1 MNRSVNF
8 LAGIFIFLLVANGM
22 KAQEIVTP
30 LAGNPSAKAYYSA
43 NRKMMKSSF
52 APTLE
57 LPIFEDFS
65 NSYIQPDPSLW
76 SDADAFVNNS
86 YCIDPVTNGV
96 ATLDA
101 IDYQGSIY
109 EGATFDPVSFV
120 ADHLTSHQVN
130 LAYPPGDSIY
140 FSFLYQ
146 PKGLGEVPEEQDSL
160 LVDFYSPSDTA
171 WINVWSTPGTELHA
185 FKTVMIPITE
195 AHFLTDS
202 FQFRFRNRASLANT
216 KDFPDKLANV
226 DHWNVDYI
234 RLDRNRF
241 VTDTIRRDVA
251 FNRPLSSILIDL
263 SSVPWSHFPDAYA
276 TILDQNVAARY
287 INNDTIARNVTRS
300 ILIQEPYYG
309 ESYTPAS
316 PTAQDLPAQEDTLVE
331 FEYFYPIEF
340 DRGDSALVRIKA
352 SLRTES
358 FDPKDND
365 TVIYDQLF
373 KDYYSYDDGT
383 AEAGWGLRGQGTKN
397 STAAVKYHSYT
408 ADEIGGVDIS
418 FNQLYDSVNLSYY
431 FKFIVWEDNG
441 GIPGSRIFEDE
452 KELVPDYTTRHPG
465 FIRYYFS
472 EPVQVDGDFY
482 VGWQQYNQYMLNVGL
497 DLNSQTS
504 SSVLFYNYQ
513 GIWEKSIYPGVIL
526 LRPFLY
532 DETVGIGDQEPG
544 PESLQIYP
552 NPASDQISIKLP
564 GNEETG
570 DILVDIY
577 DSSGRLA
584 QQKTIQHGRQLDV
597 SELSGGIYFLKL
609 RCSQGLYHSKL
620 LINK

>member
-1 MNRSVNF
+1 MNRSVRF
-8 LAGIFIFLLVANGM
+8 LAGIFIYLLAVNGL

-30 LAGNPSAKAYYSA
+30 LAGNPPAEAYYSV
-43 NRKMMKSSF
+43 NRKMKKSSF
-52 APTLE
+52 AITLE
-57 LPIFEDFS
+57 LPVFEDFS
-65 NSYIQPDPSLW
+65 NSYIEPDPSLW
-76 SDADAFVNNS
+76 SDADAFVNNN
-86 YCIDPVTNGV
+86 YCINPVTNGV

-120 ADHLTSHQVN
+120 ADHLTSHPIN

-171 WINVWSTPGTELHA
+171 WINVWRTPGTELHD

-195 AHFLTDS
+195 ANFLSDS

-216 KDFPDKLANV
+216 QDFPDKLANV

-241 VTDTIRRDVA
+241 AADTILRDVA
-251 FNRPLSSILIDL
+251 FISGIEPLLKDLSSI
-263 SSVPWSHFPDAYA
+263 PWSHFEDAR
-276 TILDQNVAARY
+276 DVVFDESVRVRY
-287 INNDTIARNVTRS
+287 LNNDTIARNVTRS
-300 ILIQEPYYG
+300 FLIEEPYYG
-309 ESYTPAS
+309 ESYTPAT
-316 PTAQDLPAQEDTLVE
+316 PTAQDLPAQEDTIVE
-331 FEYFYPIEF
+331 FNYFYPIDF
-340 DRGDSALVRIKA
+340 GRGNSALVRIKA
-352 SLRTES
+352 SLRTEA
-358 FDPKDND
+358 FDPKNND

-383 AEAGWGLRGQGTKN
+383 PEAGWGLRGQGTKN
-397 STAAVKYHSYT
+397 SSVAVKYHSYT

-431 FKFIVWEDNG
+431 FKLMVWDDNE

-452 KELVPDYTTRHPG
+452 KDLVPDYTTRHPG

-472 EPVQVDGDFY
+472 EPVQVEGDFY

-497 DLNSQTS
+497 DLNSQVS

-513 GIWEKSIYPGVIL
+513 GVWEESKYPGVIM

-532 DETVGIGDQEPG
+532 DESVGIRDQDSEM
-544 PESLQIYP
+544 EALQIYP
-552 NPASDQISIKLP
+552 NPASDLIYIKLP
-564 GNEETG
+564 DERETG
-570 DILVDIY
+570 DILVDVY

-584 QQKTIQHGRQLDV
+584 LQNMVRHDQQMDV
-597 SELSGGIYFLKL
+597 SALSGGIYFLKL
-609 RCSQGLYHSKL
+609 RGSQGLYHAKL

>member
-1 MNRSVNF
+1 MNRSVRF
-8 LAGIFIFLLVANGM
+8 LAGIFIYLLAVNGL

-30 LAGNPSAKAYYSA
+30 LAGNPPAEAYYSV
-43 NRKMMKSSF
+43 NRKMKKSSF
-52 APTLE
+52 AITLE
-57 LPIFEDFS
+57 LPVFEDFS
-65 NSYIQPDPSLW
+65 NSYIEPDPSLW
-76 SDADAFVNNS
+76 SDADAFVNNN
-86 YCIDPVTNGV
+86 YCINPVTNGV

-120 ADHLTSHQVN
+120 ADHLTSHPIN

-171 WINVWSTPGTELHA
+171 WINVWRTPGTELHD

-195 AHFLTDS
+195 ANFLTDS

-216 KDFPDKLANV
+216 QDFPDKLANV

-241 VTDTIRRDVA
+241 AADTILRDVA
-251 FNRPLSSILIDL
+251 FISGIEPLLKDLSSI
-263 SSVPWSHFPDAYA
+263 PWSHFEDAR
-276 TILDQNVAARY
+276 DVVFDESVRVRY
-287 INNDTIARNVTRS
+287 LNNDTIARNVTRS
-300 ILIQEPYYG
+300 FLIEEPYYG
-309 ESYTPAS
+309 ESYTPAT
-316 PTAQDLPAQEDTLVE
+316 PTAQDLPAQEDTIVE
-331 FEYFYPIEF
+331 FNYFYPIDF
-340 DRGDSALVRIKA
+340 GRGNSALVRIKA
-352 SLRTES
+352 SLRTEA
-358 FDPKDND
+358 FDPKNND

-383 AEAGWGLRGQGTKN
+383 PEAGWGLRGQGTKN
-397 STAAVKYHSYT
+397 SSVAVKYHSYT

-431 FKFIVWEDNG
+431 FKLMVWDDNE

-452 KELVPDYTTRHPG
+452 KDLVPDYTTRHPG

-472 EPVQVDGDFY
+472 EPVQVEGDFY

-497 DLNSQTS
+497 DLNSQVS

-513 GIWEKSIYPGVIL
+513 GVWEESKYPGVIM

-532 DETVGIGDQEPG
+532 DESVGIRDQDSEM
-544 PESLQIYP
+544 EALKIYP
-552 NPASDQISIKLP
+552 NPASDLIYIKLP
-564 GNEETG
+564 DERETE
-570 DILVDIY
+570 DILVDVY

-584 QQKTIQHGRQLDV
+584 LQNMVRHDQQMDV
-597 SELSGGIYFLKL
+597 SALSGGIYFLKL
-609 RCSQGLYHSKL
+609 RGSQGLYHAKL

>member
-1 MNRSVNF
+1 MNRSVRF
-8 LAGIFIFLLVANGM
+8 LAGIFIYLLAVNGL

-30 LAGNPSAKAYYSA
+30 LAGNPPAEAYYSV
-43 NRKMMKSSF
+43 NRKMKKSSF
-52 APTLE
+52 AITLE
-57 LPIFEDFS
+57 LPVFEDFS
-65 NSYIQPDPSLW
+65 NSYIEPDPSLW
-76 SDADAFVNNS
+76 SDADAFVNNN
-86 YCIDPVTNGV
+86 YCINPVTNGV

-120 ADHLTSHQVN
+120 ADHLTSHPIN

-171 WINVWSTPGTELHA
+171 WINVWRTPGTELHD

-195 AHFLTDS
+195 ANFLTDS

-216 KDFPDKLANV
+216 QDFPDKLANV

-241 VTDTIRRDVA
+241 AADTILRDVA
-251 FNRPLSSILIDL
+251 FISGIEPLLKDLSSI
-263 SSVPWSHFPDAYA
+263 PWSHFEDAR
-276 TILDQNVAARY
+276 DVVFDESVRVRY
-287 INNDTIARNVTRS
+287 LNNDTIARNVTRS
-300 ILIQEPYYG
+300 FLIEEPYYG
-309 ESYTPAS
+309 ESYTPAT
-316 PTAQDLPAQEDTLVE
+316 PTAQDLPAQEDTIVE
-331 FEYFYPIEF
+331 FNYFYPIDF
-340 DRGDSALVRIKA
+340 GRGNSALVRIKA
-352 SLRTES
+352 SLRTEA
-358 FDPKDND
+358 FDPKNND

-383 AEAGWGLRGQGTKN
+383 PEAGWGLRGQGTKN
-397 STAAVKYHSYT
+397 SSVAVKYHSYT

-431 FKFIVWEDNG
+431 FKLMVWDDNE

-452 KELVPDYTTRHPG
+452 KDLVPDYTTRHPG

-472 EPVQVDGDFY
+472 EPVQVEGDFY

-497 DLNSQTS
+497 DLNSQVS

-513 GIWEKSIYPGVIL
+513 GVWEESKYPGVIM

-532 DETVGIGDQEPG
+532 DESVGIRDQDSEM
-544 PESLQIYP
+544 EALQIYP
-552 NPASDQISIKLP
+552 NPASDLIYIKLP
-564 GNEETG
+564 DERETE
-570 DILVDIY
+570 DILVDVY

-584 QQKTIQHGRQLDV
+584 LQNMVRHDQQMDV
-597 SELSGGIYFLKL
+597 SALSGGIYFLKL
-609 RCSQGLYHSKL
+609 RGSQGLYHAKL